1 MARRKA
7 APAQPE
13 LLDAPIAEREFTREM
28 EDSYL
33 EYSMS
38 VIVSRALPDVRDGLK
53 PVQRRILWGM
63 RTSGVRA
70 DGPYRKCAK
79 VVGEVMG
86 SYHPHG
92 DQSIYDAL
100 VRMGQPWSMYVALV
114 DAQGNFGSPGFPPAA
129 MRYTECRMSE
139 TAAAMLADIDE
150 DTVDFAPN
158 YDGES
163 TEPVVLPAAF
173 PNLLVNGAAG
183 IAVGM
188 ATSVPTHNPLEV
200 IDAALVV
207 LDRPNARLDTI
218 MQKLP
223 GPDFTSGCDI
233 LDTADDG
240 VRAAYESGS
249 GRVTVRAKVEIEPHT
264 RGASKLVFRNLP
276 PGLSVSAVCDQ
287 VVDAVKK
294 GRLQSVSNVVDA
306 SDKSGQELHV
316 LVKKGHS
323 AQGTVAELFK
333 RTKLEDSVTFNMR
346 ALVDGVPR
354 ILGVAAI
361 LGAFCDHRMD
371 VVLRRSRFRKAKAEA
386 RRHIVAAL
394 IKALDRI
401 DEVIAVIRASKD
413 AAAAKVSLCE
423 LLDIDAEQ
431 AQAIVDMPLRRLT
444 SLETKA
450 LRDELAELE
459 VRIAELTA
467 IIEDEGVRRK
477 VVRDEL
483 RELRKIYKG
492 EVRRSRLLG
501 AAATPAGVEGGEAGV
516 DADVDVEDGVVVQ
529 VRVLR
534 GGWVEVTPPGGRRR
548 TWKEG
553 DSLRAPLLDVDLA
566 LSGRVG
572 IVTDDGR
579 AWVVSLMDLPHGQR
593 VAIADVTD
601 ASRSS
606 EAVWAF
612 ALDAGGVPVA
622 EAEVLVATSNGRA
635 KRLAATECVAST
647 RAGVVV
653 AKLEDGAR
661 LVAVVGLAS
670 GSDEVV
676 FVTSAGSALRIPAAE
691 VPVQG
696 RGAAGV
702 RAVKVPEGAAAVAC
716 AAGGTGG
723 LVYVANA
730 SGWVKAVAAEEIP
743 VHRRGGKGVSIAKVT
758 PARGPVVAALACRV
772 NEAVYVV
779 DDANKTH
786 ETKAT
791 SSSRLGPGK
800 HVTET
805 ITSAFV
811 LPASPPSP

>member
-70 DGPYRKCAK
+70 DGPFRKCAK

-158 YDGES
+158 YDGEA

-223 GPDFTSGCDI
+223 GPDFTSGCDV
-233 LDTADDG
+233 LDTAEDG

-249 GRVTVRAKVEIEPHT
+249 GRVSVRAKVEIEPHT
-264 RGASKLVFRNLP
+264 RGATKLVFRNLP

-306 SDKSGQELHV
+306 SDKSGQELQV

-333 RTKLEDSVTFNMR
+333 RTKLEDTVTFNMR

-361 LGAFCDHRMD
+361 LGAFCDHRME

-401 DEVIAVIRASKD
+401 DEVIAAIRASKD
-413 AAAAKVSLCE
+413 AATAKIALCE

-459 VRIAELTA
+459 VAIAELSA
-467 IIEDEGVRRK
+467 IIEDEDVRRK

-483 RELRKIYKG
+483 RELRKAYKH

-501 AAATPAGVEGGEAGV
+501 AAATPAGADDEAEVTADIEG
-516 DADVDVEDGVVVQ
+516 GVVVQ

-534 GGWVEVTPPGGRRR
+534 GGWVEVTPPEGRRR

-566 LSGRVG
+566 SSGRIG

-593 VAIADVTD
+593 VAIADVSD
-601 ASRSS
+601 ASRAS
-606 EAVWAF
+606 EVVWAF
-612 ALDAGGVPVA
+612 ALDTDGAPVA
-622 EAEVLVATSNGRA
+622 PAEVLVATSHGRA
-635 KRLAATECVAST
+635 KRIPASECVAST

-661 LVAVVGLAS
+661 LASVVGVGAAA
-670 GSDEVV
+670 DEVV
-676 FVTSAGSALRIPAAE
+676 FVTSTGSALRIPAGE

-696 RGAAGV
+696 RAAAGV
-702 RAVKVPEGAAAVAC
+702 RAVKVPEGATVVAC
-716 AAGGTGG
+716 TAGREGG

-743 VHRRGGKGVSIAKVT
+743 AHRRGGKGVQIAKVT
-758 PARGPVVAALACRV
+758 PARGAVVAALACRV
-772 NEAVYVV
+772 NEAVFVV

-805 ITSAFV
+805 ITAAFV
-811 LPASPPSP
+811 LLSDKAWA

>member
-100 VRMGQPWSMYVALV
+100 VRMGQPWSMYVPLV

-150 DTVDFAPN
+150 DTVDFVPN
-158 YDGES
+158 YDGEAH
-163 TEPVVLPAAF
+163 EPEVLPAAF
-173 PNLLVNGAAG
+173 PNLLVNGASG

-207 LDRPNARLDTI
+207 LERPNARLDTI

-223 GPDFTSGCDI
+223 GPDFTSGCDV

-240 VRAAYESGS
+240 VRAAYETGS
-249 GRVTVRAKVEIEPHT
+249 GRVTVRAKVDVEPHT
-264 RGASKLVFRNLP
+264 RGSTKLVFRNLP

-287 VVDAVKK
+287 IVDVVKK

-306 SDKSGQELHV
+306 SDKGGQELHV

-333 RTKLEDSVTFNMR
+333 RTKLEDTVAFNMR

-354 ILGVAAI
+354 ILGVSTI
-361 LGAFCDHRMD
+361 LGAFCDHRME
-371 VVLRRSRFRKAKAEA
+371 VVLRRSQHRRAKAEA
-386 RRHIVAAL
+386 RRHIVGAL

-401 DEVIAVIRASKD
+401 DEVIAAIRASAD
-413 AAAAKVSLCE
+413 AAAAKAALCD
-423 LLDIDAEQ
+423 LLDIDTEQ

-450 LRDELAELE
+450 LRDELVELE
-459 VRIAELTA
+459 ALIAELTA
-467 IIEDEGVRRK
+467 IVEDEGVRRR

-483 RELRKIYKG
+483 RELRKAYKG
-492 EVRRSRLLG
+492 DVRRSRLVG
-501 AAATPAGVEGGEAGV
+501 VDAADADLDADPDAGVEAEL
-516 DADVDVEDGVVVQ
+516 VEDVVTQ

-548 TWKEG
+548 TWKDG
-553 DSLRAPLLDVDLA
+553 DSLRAPLLDVDLSTA
-566 LSGRVG
+566 GRVG
-572 IVTDDGR
+572 FVTDDGR
-579 AWVVSLMDLPHGQR
+579 AWVVNLMDVPHGQR
-593 VAIADVTD
+593 VSVADVTD
-601 ASRSS
+601 ADRSA
-606 EAVWAF
+606 EVVWTF
-612 ALDAGGVPVA
+612 ALDAAGAPVA
-622 EAEVLVATSNGRA
+622 PEQVLVVASNGRA
-635 KRLAATECVAST
+635 KRLDTTECVAST

-653 AKLEDGAR
+653 AKLDEGAR
-661 LVAVVGLAS
+661 LVSVVGVAS
-670 GSDEVV
+670 EADEVV
-676 FVTSAGSALRIPAAE
+676 LVTSAGSALRIPAAE

-702 RAVKVPEGAAAVAC
+702 RAVKVSDGAGVVAC
-716 AAGGTGG
+716 VAAPAGA

-730 SGWVKAVAAEEIP
+730 GGWAKAVTSEEIP
-743 VHRRGGKGVSIAKVT
+743 AHRRGGKGVAVAKVT
-758 PARGPVVAALACRV
+758 PARGDVVAALPCRV

-800 HVTET
+800 HVTEA
-805 ITSAFV
+805 ITAAFT
-811 LPASPPSP
+811 LPAAGAQG